1 MYGGL
6 ETASVIASIAAFTGW
21 GLSFAGVNKYLRSH
35 STHKDNGFYML
46 FSIFVSLAVAIAA
59 AAGSKMLLT
68 QTAPSG
74 MGLVTGS
81 NIALAVAVAAVWGI
95 SFLGLTR
102 HLRSH
107 STKKDNG
114 FIILLAT
121 AASLVV
127 AIVAAAAASRLLTMQ
142 PALSGMDGLTTANIT
157 LAVAVVAIWAI
168 SFVGLSRHLK
178 SHSTKKDN
186 GFIILLSTAAS
197 LVVAIVAA
205 AAASRI
211 SMLAS
216 LPADL
221 GYGVTPVDIGLG
233 LVALAVLVGPF
244 TVKKIEHNLEAFLFV
259 MGVLSVTIAGVWEMN
274 LLEEAIMEPVVK
286 GIVPAVLVAG
296 TAFHY
301 GRSRAQSAMSYILD
315 HVSLKAVTFVMIV
328 GLGLMS
334 SVITAII
341 AALLLVEL
349 VNCMP
354 LERKDKINL
363 VIIAC
368 FAIGLGAVLTP
379 LGEPLSTI
387 AISKLQG
394 PPYNAGFFFLFE
406 KLALYVIPGVLA
418 LGILGALLTGKAAKQ
433 ECIAAVE
440 DSETLR
446 DVGMRAAK
454 VYIFVMALLLLGAG
468 MKIIIDKYFIAIPS
482 EVLYWVNMLSAI
494 LDNATLTA
502 AEIAP
507 SLTIGQITAA
517 LMGLLIAGG
526 MLVPG
531 NIPNIISA
539 NKLGIT
545 SKEWARLGVP
555 LGLVLLVIYYAWIF
569 YIPFGPLAG

>member
-68 QTAPSG
+68 PTAPSG
-74 MGLVTGS
+74 MDLVTGS
-81 NIALAVAVAAVWGI
+81 NIALAVAVVAVWGI

-127 AIVAAAAASRLLTMQ
+127 AIAAAAAGSRLLTMQ

-157 LAVAVVAIWAI
+157 LAVAVVAVWAI
-168 SFVGLSRHLK
+168 SFVGLSRHLR

-211 SMLAS
+211 SMLVS

-259 MGVLSVTIAGVWEMN
+259 MGVLSVTIAGVWELN
-274 LLEEAIMEPVVK
+274 LVEEAIMEPVVK

-301 GRSRAQSAMSYILD
+301 GRSRAQNAMSYILD
-315 HVSLKAVTFVMIV
+315 HVSLKAVTLVMIV

-406 KLALYVIPGVLA
+406 KLALYVIPGVLV
-418 LGILGALLTGKAAKQ
+418 LGVLGALLTGKAAKQ

>member
-1 MYGGL
+1 MQ
-6 ETASVIASIAAFTGW
+6 AAP
-21 GLSFAGVNKYLRSH
+21 VN
-35 STHKDNGFYML
+35 
-46 FSIFVSLAVAIAA
+46 
-59 AAGSKMLLT
+59 
-68 QTAPSG
+68 
-74 MGLVTGS
+74 
-81 NIALAVAVAAVWGI
+81 
-95 SFLGLTR
+95 
-102 HLRSH
+102 
-107 STKKDNG
+107 
-114 FIILLAT
+114 
-121 AASLVV
+121 
-127 AIVAAAAASRLLTMQ
+127 
-142 PALSGMDGLTTANIT
+142 
-157 LAVAVVAIWAI
+157 
-168 SFVGLSRHLK
+168 
-178 SHSTKKDN
+178 
-186 GFIILLSTAAS
+186 
-197 LVVAIVAA
+197 
-205 AAASRI
+205 
-211 SMLAS
+211 
-216 LPADL
+216 L
-221 GYGVTPVDIGLG
+221 GYGITPVDIGLG
-233 LVALAVLVGPF
+233 VVALAVLVGPF

-259 MGVLSVTIAGVWEMN
+259 MGVLSVTIAGVWEMK
-274 LLEEAIMEPVVK
+274 LVEEAVMEPVVK

-296 TAFHY
+296 MAFHY
-301 GRSRAQSAMSYILD
+301 GRSRAQNAMSYILD
-315 HVSLKAVTFVMIV
+315 HVSLKAVAFVMIV

-334 SVITAII
+334 SIITAII

-406 KLALYVIPGVLA
+406 KLAIYVIPGVLA
-418 LGILGALLTGKAAKQ
+418 MGVLGFFFTRKAVKQ
-433 ECIAAVE
+433 ECISIAE
-440 DSETLR
+440 DSETLQ

-454 VYIFVMALLLLGAG
+454 VYVFVMALLLLGAG
-468 MKIIIDKYFIAIPS
+468 MKIIIDKYFTAIPS

-507 SLTIGQITAA
+507 SLSIGQITAA

-555 LGLVLLVIYYAWIF
+555 LGLALMLVYFVWIF